1 MSIMLVINN
10 CWDCPYREN
19 NEGGK
24 VPHYCRKKHSC
35 MCDEDFPKYCPLAK
49 HEPTTVKDV
58 KEDNDWN

>member
-24 VPHYCRKKHSC
+24 VPHYCRKSHSC
-35 MCDEDFPKYCPLAK
+35 MCDEDFPKYCPLAQ
-49 HEPTTVKDV
+49 HEPTTK
-58 KEDNDWN
+58 